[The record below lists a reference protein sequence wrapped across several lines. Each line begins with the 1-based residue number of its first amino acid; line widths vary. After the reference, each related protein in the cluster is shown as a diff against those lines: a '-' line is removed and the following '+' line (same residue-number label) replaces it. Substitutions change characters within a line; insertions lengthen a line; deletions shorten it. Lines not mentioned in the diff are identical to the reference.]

1 MFTERGLE
9 ATLDDVAH
17 HAGVGVATVYRRFP
31 DKASLADAL
40 FEQRIDLLVGLAETA
55 YGEPDA
61 WQALVSFMERATEM
75 MAGDR
80 GLRQM
85 LMFAAY
91 GHDRISYARDRMR
104 PAVGRLVE
112 RAQAAGQVREDLA
125 ATDIP
130 VIEFMLSV
138 TTEYV
143 RDVRPSLWRRF
154 LVLWLDALQ
163 PARDSYTPLPVP
175 GLTPDEF
182 VTVMRTSPL
191 GRHLGT
197 VSSTPSRSS
206 RPPTPPEILNNLL
219 RLLMADLNELLAQI
233 ASLPLDDRWSKFPAE
248 VFTQSL
254 IGEAPVCLQTPH
266 KPVRIIDRTIT
277 ADRPHRRLSYP
288 ASEPFFL

>member
-1 MFTERGLE
+1 VNTGGTSPESKEDTLSASPAAVGAAVSAGVEGSARPEGGHTARPLRKDAERNRQRILQAATEVFTERGLE

-40 FEQRIDLLVGLAETA
+40 FEQRIDLLVGVAETA
-55 YGEPDA
+55 YSEPDA
-61 WQALVSFMERATEM
+61 WQALASFMERAAEM

-80 GLRQM
+80 GMRQM

-112 RAQAAGQVREDLA
+112 RAQAAGQVREDLT

-138 TTEYV
+138 TAEYV
-143 RDVRPSLWRRF
+143 RDVRPNLWRRF
-154 LVLWLDALQ
+154 LVLWLDAMR
-163 PARDSYTPLPVP
+163 PARDSYAPLPVE

-182 VTVMRTSPL
+182 ATVMQTSPL
-191 GRHLGT
+191 GRHLGNGKQQS
-197 VSSTPSRSS
+197 V
-206 RPPTPPEILNNLL
+206 RPQPAPPPP
-219 RLLMADLNELLAQI
+219 I
-233 ASLPLDDRWSKFPAE
+233 APGN
-248 VFTQSL
+248 TQ
-254 IGEAPVCLQTPH
+254 
-266 KPVRIIDRTIT
+266 
-277 ADRPHRRLSYP
+277 
-288 ASEPFFL
+288 

>member
-1 MFTERGLE
+1 VNTGGTSPESNEDTLSASPAAVGAAVSAGAEGSARPQGGHTARPLRKDAERNRQRILQAAMEVFTERGLE

-40 FEQRIDLLVGLAETA
+40 FEQRIDLLVGAAETA
-55 YGEPDA
+55 YSEPDA
-61 WQALVSFMERATEM
+61 WQALASFMERTAEM

-80 GLRQM
+80 GMRQM

-112 RAQAAGQVREDLA
+112 RAQAAGQVREDLT

-138 TTEYV
+138 TAEYV
-143 RDVRPSLWRRF
+143 RDVRPNLWRRF
-154 LVLWLDALQ
+154 LVLWLDAMR
-163 PARDSYTPLPVP
+163 PARDSYAPLPVE

-182 VTVMRTSPL
+182 ATVMQTSPL
-191 GRHLGT
+191 GRHLGNGKQQS
-197 VSSTPSRSS
+197 V
-206 RPPTPPEILNNLL
+206 RPQPAPPPP
-219 RLLMADLNELLAQI
+219 I
-233 ASLPLDDRWSKFPAE
+233 APGNTR
-248 VFTQSL
+248 
-254 IGEAPVCLQTPH
+254 
-266 KPVRIIDRTIT
+266 
-277 ADRPHRRLSYP
+277 
-288 ASEPFFL
+288 

>member
-1 MFTERGLE
+1 MLSARSAAAGSAVSARLDGSARPESAARPEGGHTARPLRKDAERNRQRILQAATEVFTERGLE

-40 FEQRIDLLVGLAETA
+40 FEQRIDLLVGVAETA
-55 YGEPDA
+55 YSEPDA
-61 WQALVSFMERATEM
+61 WQALVSFMERAAEM

-80 GLRQM
+80 GMRQM

-138 TTEYV
+138 TAEYV

-154 LVLWLDALQ
+154 LVLWLDALR
-163 PARDSYTPLPVP
+163 PARDSYTPLPVE

-182 VTVMRTSPL
+182 ATVMRTSPL
-191 GRHLGT
+191 GRHLGNAKQQA
-197 VSSTPSRSS
+197 V
-206 RPPTPPEILNNLL
+206 RPRPAPPPP
-219 RLLMADLNELLAQI
+219 I
-233 ASLPLDDRWSKFPAE
+233 APGN
-248 VFTQSL
+248 TQ
-254 IGEAPVCLQTPH
+254 
-266 KPVRIIDRTIT
+266 
-277 ADRPHRRLSYP
+277 
-288 ASEPFFL
+288 